1 MKNLNQND
9 VILYAMIKN
18 PSKEWWYAKDFQY
31 GEYFVGYEA
40 TARMSELANK
50 YPFIKRGEDGR
61 FRILSL
67 DWNYTNQINE
77 QKERIEMIIEL
88 NEGEENDNK

>member
-1 MKNLNQND
+1 MKKLSQTD
-9 VILYAMIKN
+9 IILYAMIKN

-50 YPFIKRGEDGR
+50 YPFITRGEDER

-67 DWNYTNQINE
+67 DWQWEKEINE
-77 QKERIEMIIEL
+77 QLERIEMIIEL
-88 NEGEENDNK
+88 NKDEENDSK